1 MNKKKII
8 KTAKIVCFVLG
19 SAFFLAGCRNA
30 DDTGQNSDKMTR
42 PDTDKPMPH
51 LTDPAKELSG
61 SYKGTANMRMDVSMP
76 LLRYK
81 DKIFTVKDAGGG
93 RVLLSASIKPG
104 TMPLPVNYNPVSS
117 SELQYAHDGYFV
129 NCAFSIDVTLQSGKK
144 KPMPNF
150 SFALGRRSCIT
161 IDSGGKYRLVLYY
174 PDLKMADGRIL
185 PGDIFFDGIKE

>member
-8 KTAKIVCFVLG
+8 KAAKSVCFVLG

-61 SYKGTANMRMDVSMP
+61 SYKGTTNMRMDVSMP

-81 DKIFTVKDAGGG
+81 DKIFTVKDAGG
-93 RVLLSASIKPG
+93 LSPAQCRFQSI
-104 TMPLPVNYNPVSS
+104 TILYLRQNYNMRMT
-117 SELQYAHDGYFV
+117 A
-129 NCAFSIDVTLQSGKK
+129 
-144 KPMPNF
+144 
-150 SFALGRRSCIT
+150 
-161 IDSGGKYRLVLYY
+161 
-174 PDLKMADGRIL
+174 IL
-185 PGDIFFDGIKE
+185 